1 MDLEEAL
8 AATRATHQ
16 STLTTIRRDG
26 RPQISNVLHTVD
38 DAGVVRISTVAH
50 RAKARNL
57 AREPWAALHV
67 NGPTFFSY
75 AVLEGR
81 AELSA
86 VAAAPDDAV
95 VDELVDLY
103 REAAG
108 EHDDWAGYRQAMVDE
123 ARLVIRFHPERAYGA
138 LGGLPAASGT

>member
-38 DAGVVRISTVAH
+38 DAGVVRISTVAR

>member
-57 AREPWAALHV
+57 TREPWVALHV

-75 AVLEGR
+75 AVLEGE

-103 REAAG
+103 RDAAG
-108 EHDDWAGYRQAMVDE
+108 EHDDWPAYRQAMVDE
-123 ARLVIRFHPERAYGA
+123 ARLVIRFRPERAYGA

>member
-16 STLTTIRRDG
+16 SILTTIRRDG

-38 DAGVVRISTVAH
+38 DAGVIRISTVAD

-57 AREPWAALHV
+57 TREPWAALHV

-75 AVLEGR
+75 AVLEGE
-81 AELSA
+81 AELSP
-86 VAAAPDDAV
+86 VAADADDAV

-108 EHDDWAGYRQAMVDE
+108 EHDDWAAYRQAMVDE
-123 ARLVIRFHPERAYGA
+123 ARLVIRFRPKRAYGA
-138 LGGLPAASGT
+138 LGSLPVASGT